1 MTKLREVLQFEGL
14 IGQTT
19 KERRV
24 KVLLIGEGGAGK
36 SEMLRRIGGE
46 EARGE
51 HVQTRVAE
59 LSGVD
64 IATVG
69 AQAESWSRLESFS
82 QSAFVAE
89 NISAKDLSDEE
100 IQKLLTMEKPEGF
113 QWHEE
118 ARRKWKE
125 EEKKRHYEMMMMM
138 EEQKK
143 SPIDDANDNNIAVGD
158 NDNND
163 DDERVDS
170 SDGKQKKTKSDALAA
185 SSGSSSSAQVQQK
198 NEATTNRQEPKKDH
212 WILMVWDC
220 GGQHVYHSAH
230 KIFMNNDVVYCMVV
244 RGPDLTSDDVEI
256 AEEIQNFKG
265 RASQDFAYWIVETV
279 RPRAPDARVL
289 VIVTHLDKWRERK
302 KEVLRATRE
311 AMRDSIG
318 LKRDINGKKILNDD
332 FVIPTPF
339 ALDSWSTSDEAAESI
354 KAVREM
360 VLELGQILLENRSVP
375 SEWLVMHDRLEMRR
389 EQWRKHPYRLPF
401 MTRDELKDDLDK
413 LLTRDSTDQAR
424 NVSSLEEYLVRTGSL
439 VRAPKSDD
447 ISDRYARAA
456 AKNAKLDDK
465 LFFDPHWLME
475 VLRAVIDDE
484 VEEYSDRDSD
494 SELDSDLDSDSDD
507 EE

>member
-1 MTKLREVLQFEGL
+1 MEKLREVLRFEGL
-14 IGQTT
+14 IGQTIA
-19 KERRV
+19 ERRV

-89 NISAKDLSDEE
+89 NISAEDLSDEE
-100 IQKLLTMEKPEGF
+100 IQKLLTTKKPEGF
-113 QWHEE
+113 QWLEE
-118 ARRKWKE
+118 ARRKWKKE
-125 EEKKRHYEMMMMM
+125 GKKRQRHDEMMMVM

-143 SPIDDANDNNIAVGD
+143 IPTDDANDNIIAIGD
-158 NDNND
+158 NS
-163 DDERVDS
+163 DDEERADS
-170 SDGKQKKTKSDALAA
+170 SDGKQKNDAPAA
-185 SSGSSSSAQVQQK
+185 SSSSSSSSAQVQQK
-198 NEATTNRQEPKKDH
+198 NQTTTNRQEPKKDH

-230 KIFMNNDVVYCMVV
+230 KIFMNNDAVYCMVV
-244 RGPDLTSDDVEI
+244 RGPDLTDLSDEESIADEI
-256 AEEIQNFKG
+256 RDFKG

-339 ALDSWSTSDEAAESI
+339 VLDSWSTSDEAMEGI
-354 KAVREM
+354 QAVREM
-360 VLELGQILLENRSVP
+360 VLELGQILLENRLVP
-375 SEWLVMHDRLEMRR
+375 SEWLVMHDRLDMRR

-439 VRAPKSDD
+439 VRAQDSKKIRDE
-447 ISDRYARAA
+447 YAQAA

-484 VEEYSDRDSD
+484 VEEYSDSDSD
-494 SELDSDLDSDSDD
+494 SDSDLDSN
-507 EE
+507 

>member
-1 MTKLREVLQFEGL
+1 MTKLREVLQFDGL
-14 IGQTT
+14 IGQTID
-19 KERRV
+19 ERRV

-36 SEMLRRIGGE
+36 SEMLRRVVGE

-82 QSAFVAE
+82 QSAFVADRRVA
-89 NISAKDLSDEE
+89 NDLSDKE
-100 IQKLLTMEKPEGF
+100 IRRLLKKKMKKPEGF
-113 QWHEE
+113 MWHEE
-118 ARRKWKE
+118 ARRKWKK
-125 EEKKRHYEMMMMM
+125 EEKKRRNEMMMTK
-138 EEQKK
+138 EQTNLL
-143 SPIDDANDNNIAVGD
+143 SDDSNDNVGIAAGD
-158 NDNND
+158 NNNGG
-163 DDERVDS
+163 ESVDL
-170 SDGKQKKTKSDALAA
+170 SDGKQKKAKNDAPAA
-185 SSGSSSSAQVQQK
+185 SSSSSSSSAQAQK
-198 NEATTNRQEPKKDH
+198 NQTTTKEQESKKDH

-230 KIFMNNDVVYCMVV
+230 KIFMNNHAVYCMVV
-244 RGPDLTSDDVEI
+244 RGPDLTEKSDKESIADEI
-256 AEEIQNFKG
+256 RDFKG

-279 RPRAPDARVL
+279 RPRASSAPVV
-289 VIVTHLDKWRERK
+289 VIVTHLDKWRESK
-302 KEVLRATRE
+302 KEVLQATKE
-311 AMRDSIG
+311 AMQDSIG
-318 LKRDINGKKILNDD
+318 VKIDYGRQLLNDD

-339 ALDSWSTSDEAAESI
+339 ALDSWSTSDEATESI
-354 KAVREM
+354 RAVGEK
-360 VLELGQILLENRSVP
+360 VLELGQILLENLSVP
-375 SEWLVMHDRLEMRR
+375 GEWLVMHDRLEMRR

-401 MTRDELKDDLDK
+401 ISREELKDDLDK
-413 LLTRDSTDQAR
+413 LLARDSTDKAR
-424 NVSSLEEYLVRTGSL
+424 DVGLLEEYLVRTGSL

-447 ISDRYARAA
+447 ISDLYARAA

-484 VEEYSDRDSD
+484 VEEYSDS
-494 SELDSDLDSDSDD
+494 DSDLDSDADSDD